1 MDVRTVEDFQAK
13 YGYVTNAMV
22 TAFNDLCLLT
32 ETTVGKAWVQYVADK
47 TGDDPAVI
55 ERYVLDGTLTHEF
68 IKGVK
73 DVVAELK
80 KGEDK

>member
-1 MDVRTVEDFQAK
+1 MRTVEDFEAK

-22 TAFNDLCLLT
+22 AAFADLCQLT

-47 TGDDPAVI
+47 TGEDPALV
-55 ERYVLDGTLTHEF
+55 ERYVLDGTLTQEF

-80 KGEDK
+80 KGDA